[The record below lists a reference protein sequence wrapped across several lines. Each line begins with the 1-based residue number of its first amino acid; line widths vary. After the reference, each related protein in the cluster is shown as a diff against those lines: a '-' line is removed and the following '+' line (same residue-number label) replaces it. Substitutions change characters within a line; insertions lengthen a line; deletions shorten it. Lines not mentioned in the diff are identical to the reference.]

1 MKRSVSLLISD
12 RETPGRGVIAE
23 GRYQCPILVQ
33 WQKAERQQRA
43 LDVTVTRLC

>member
-1 MKRSVSLLISD
+1 MKRSVNLLVSD

-33 WQKAERQQRA
+33 WQKADRHRRA
-43 LDVTVTRLC
+43 LDVMITRLS